1 MWSILTWTINIVTV
15 YLMLMAFNVDVTP
28 MVAAVLVVITNL
40 SMAVP
45 SAPGYVGTFEAAVVL
60 VLTTLGQPL
69 DTSQAFAI
77 IYHFVGLVP
86 VALLGVVAAFQ
97 QGINF
102 AALRPDGE
110 PQTVEGGRTVAEP
123 RPVTH
128 EPQTTGK
135 R

>member
-1 MWSILTWTINIVTV
+1 PRVAVQLGLWSVATWTINIVTV
-15 YLMLMAFNVDVTP
+15 YLMLVAFNVEATP

-60 VLTTLGQPL
+60 VLTTLGQPR

-86 VALLGVVAAFQ
+86 VALLGAIAALQ

-102 AALRPDGE
+102 AALGAD
-110 PQTVEGGRTVAEP
+110 GGRGKITNYEL
-123 RPVTH
+123 RI
-128 EPQTTGK
+128 TGEDDG
-135 R
+135 